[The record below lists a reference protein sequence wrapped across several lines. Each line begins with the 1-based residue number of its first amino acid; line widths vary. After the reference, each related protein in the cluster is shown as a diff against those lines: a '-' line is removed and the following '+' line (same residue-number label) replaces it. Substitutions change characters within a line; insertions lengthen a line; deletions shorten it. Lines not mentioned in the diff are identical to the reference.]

1 MKWTSNK
8 RMRDNE
14 RSLVELFSKI
24 DEQYEG
30 LLIVVEGK
38 RDVKIL
44 RELGVEARIVKTQS
58 GKPRLGFLEEI
69 ALAAGEG
76 GQVLILTD
84 FDPEGVDLCR
94 FIERDLELRK
104 IAILKRLRREIR
116 KSMGNWRCIEEMV
129 SLFKRRDSP
138 EPQDPRPDW
147 QTHD

>member
-1 MKWTSNK
+1 MKWTRNRK
-8 RMRDNE
+8 MRDNE
-14 RSLVELFSKI
+14 RTLVELFSKI
-24 DEQYEG
+24 DGQYEG

-38 RDVKIL
+38 RDEKIL
-44 RELGVEARIVKTQS
+44 RELGVKARIIKTQS
-58 GKPRLGFLEEI
+58 GKPRLEFLEEI
-69 ALAAGEG
+69 ASAAGEG

-116 KSMGNWRCIEEMV
+116 KLMGNWRCIEEIV

-138 EPQDPRPDW
+138 EPQDP
-147 QTHD
+147 

>member
-1 MKWTSNK
+1 MKWTSK
-8 RMRDNE
+8 RKMRDNE
-14 RSLVELFSKI
+14 RTLVELFSKI
-24 DEQYEG
+24 DGQYEG

-38 RDVKIL
+38 RDEKIL
-44 RELGVEARIVKTQS
+44 RELGVKARIIKTQS
-58 GKPRLGFLEEI
+58 GKPRLEFLEEI
-69 ALAAGEG
+69 ASAAGEG

-116 KSMGNWRCIEEMV
+116 KLMGNWRCIEEIV

-138 EPQDPRPDW
+138 EPQDP
-147 QTHD
+147 

>member
-1 MKWTSNK
+1 MVALVVKWTSNK
-8 RMRDNE
+8 KMRDNE

-38 RDVKIL
+38 RDEKIL
-44 RELGVEARIVKTQS
+44 RELGVKASIVKTQS
-58 GKPRLGFLEEI
+58 GRPRLEFLEEI
-69 ALAAGEG
+69 ASAAGEG

-104 IAILKRLRREIR
+104 IAILKRLRLEIR
-116 KSMGNWRCIEEMV
+116 KLMGNWRCIEEMV

-138 EPQDPRPDW
+138 EPQEP
-147 QTHD
+147 

>member
-1 MKWTSNK
+1 MKWTSDK
-8 RMRDNE
+8 KMRDNE
-14 RSLVELFSKI
+14 CVLVEMFSTI

-38 RDVKIL
+38 RDEKVL
-44 RELGVEARIVKTQS
+44 RELGVRARIVKTQS
-58 GKPRLGFLEEI
+58 GKPRLEFLEEI
-69 ALAAGEG
+69 ASAEGKG

-104 IAILKRLRREIR
+104 IVILKRLRREIR

-129 SLFKRRDSP
+129 ALFKRRDSP
-138 EPQDPRPDW
+138 EPQDPR
-147 QTHD
+147 

>member
-1 MKWTSNK
+1 MVALVMKWTSNRK
-8 RMRDNE
+8 MRANE
-14 RSLVELFSKI
+14 RTLVELFSKI
-24 DEQYEG
+24 DGQYDG

-38 RDVKIL
+38 RDEKIL
-44 RELGVEARIVKTQS
+44 RELGVKARIIKTQS
-58 GKPRLGFLEEI
+58 GKPRLEFLEEI
-69 ALAAGEG
+69 ASAAGEG

-116 KSMGNWRCIEEMV
+116 KLMGNWRCIEEIV

-138 EPQDPRPDW
+138 EPQNP
-147 QTHD
+147 